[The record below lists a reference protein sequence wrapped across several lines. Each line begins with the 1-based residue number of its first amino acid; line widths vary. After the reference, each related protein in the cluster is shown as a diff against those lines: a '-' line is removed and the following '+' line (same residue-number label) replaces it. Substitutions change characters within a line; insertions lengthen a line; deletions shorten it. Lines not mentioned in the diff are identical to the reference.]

1 MVSDRR
7 TSLVVG
13 GFALA
18 SLLLLA
24 LAILTLSSQ
33 QGLWTP
39 RYRLVGYY
47 DNVGGLI
54 PGAAVRVAGTR
65 VGRVESVGFAERP
78 GGGPA
83 VRVVL
88 HVDREVQDRI
98 RGDSVAAIATVG
110 LLGDQMVE
118 ISMGTAAAPVLADG
132 AEIRTLS
139 PFDLNVMVSRGSE
152 ALESIRQLA
161 VNLDEMVGSFRA
173 EQGGRKAADTL
184 AAVSEM
190 VLEVREGEGLLHSLI
205 YEPYQGSALADA
217 EASLGSLERILR
229 AVETGD
235 GVLHSLVY
243 DAPTEQ
249 DVVLE
254 VLEAGARMNQIL
266 GKIDRGE
273 GTLGLLLN
281 DPTLYEEIKR
291 LVGGAN
297 RSTLVRSLVDMV
309 TREGDGGP

>member
-1 MVSDRR
+1 MERDRR

-13 GFALA
+13 GFALV

-24 LAILTLSSQ
+24 LAILTLSAQ

-39 RYRLVGYY
+39 RYRLVGHY

-54 PGAAVRVAGTR
+54 PGAAVRLAGTR

-78 GGGPA
+78 GGAPA

-88 HVDREVQDRI
+88 QVDREVQERI

-118 ISMGTAAAPVLADG
+118 ISMGTSSAPVLADG
-132 AEIRTLS
+132 AEIHTLS
-139 PFDLNVMVSRGSE
+139 PFDLNVMVSRGSQ
-152 ALESIRQLA
+152 ALESVRQLA
-161 VNLDEMVGSFRA
+161 VNLDQVVGGFRA
-173 EQGGRKAADTL
+173 EDGGQKLSDTL
-184 AAVSEM
+184 AAVSEL
-190 VLEVREGEGLLHSLI
+190 VLEMRQGQGLLHSLI

-229 AVETGD
+229 AIETGD

-243 DAPTEQ
+243 EAPTEQ
-249 DVVLE
+249 DVVLQ

-281 DPTLYEEIKR
+281 DPTLYEEVKR

-297 RSTLVRSLVDMV
+297 RSTLVRSLVDLV
-309 TREGDGGP
+309 TRDASPGP